1 MPSGEFMSKT
11 LICILL
17 GVAIIVVVPIATVY
31 GEDIDTKTHKIVI
44 KTGDDVI
51 SVKEDLTIG
60 DKSNQTYDAIKF
72 WIPEGADSINI
83 LFNNNEA
90 QSIDPVGN
98 EYTCNISNLDIKMNE
113 SLTVT
118 ISYTLSKDVEEFE
131 KTLPRNTTSIT
142 VEFDK
147 NKIYTGENLTTG
159 ASFTLQL
166 YKPTETPLSWYIIVF
181 IVLLVI
187 LLIVSTL
194 YSFKKQRSLKIKDIT
209 GESEELLNT
218 KKMLLM
224 SLLKDIEKQHRSKKI
239 SDDTYHKL
247 RGQYKQQ
254 AVETMKKLEDVKSK
268 IK

>member
-1 MPSGEFMSKT
+1 MSKM

-17 GVAIIVVVPIATVY
+17 SILIIAVVPIATVY
-31 GEDIDTKTHKIVI
+31 GEDIDTKTHEIVI
-44 KTGDDVI
+44 KTEDDAI
-51 SVKEDLTIG
+51 SVEESLTIQG
-60 DKSNQTYDAIKF
+60 ESNETYETIKF
-72 WIPEGADSINI
+72 WVQSEAEDINI
-83 LFNNNEA
+83 LVNNNPLSYT
-90 QSIDPVGN
+90 SIDN
-98 EYTCNISNLDIKMNE
+98 EYTCNISSFNITTDTLIQA
-113 SLTVT
+113 T
-118 ISYTLSKDVEEFE
+118 ISYTISKDIEEFKKE
-131 KTLPRNTTSIT
+131 IVRNTTSIS
-142 VEFDK
+142 VEFDE
-147 NKIYTGENLTTG
+147 NEIFSGENLLSG
-159 ASFTLQL
+159 ASFTLRL

-194 YSFKKQRSLKIKDIT
+194 YLFKKQRSLKIKDIA
-209 GESEELLNT
+209 GESEDLLNT

-254 AVETMKKLEDVKSK
+254 AVETMKKLEDMKSK

>member
-1 MPSGEFMSKT
+1 M
-11 LICILL
+11 
-17 GVAIIVVVPIATVY
+17 IVVVPIATVY
-31 GEDIDTKTHKIVI
+31 GESIDTKTHKIVI
-44 KTGDDVI
+44 KTEEGAI
-51 SVKEDLTIG
+51 SVEESLTIQG
-60 DKSNQTYDAIKF
+60 ETNETYETIKF
-72 WIPEGADSINI
+72 WVQSGAENINI
-83 LFNNNEA
+83 LVNNNPVSYT
-90 QSIDPVGN
+90 SIDN
-98 EYTCNISNLDIKMNE
+98 EYTCNISSFNI
-113 SLTVT
+113 T
-118 ISYTLSKDVEEFE
+118 IDTLIQATTSYTLDKDIE
-131 KTLPRNTTSIT
+131 KFKKTTVRNTTSIS
-142 VEFDK
+142 VEFDE
-147 NKIYTGENLTTG
+147 NEIYTGKDLQSN
-159 ASFTLQL
+159 ASFTLKL

-181 IVLLVI
+181 VMLLVI

-194 YSFKKQRSLKIKDIT
+194 YSFKKQKSLKIKDIA

>member
-1 MPSGEFMSKT
+1 MNKT

-17 GVAIIVVVPIATVY
+17 SVAIIVVVPIATVY

-44 KTGDDVI
+44 KTEDDAI
-51 SVKEDLTIG
+51 SVEESLTIQG
-60 DKSNQTYDAIKF
+60 ESNETYETIKF
-72 WIPEGADSINI
+72 WVQSEAKNINI
-83 LFNNNEA
+83 LVNNNPISYT
-90 QSIDPVGN
+90 SIDD
-98 EYTCNISNLDIKMNE
+98 EYTCNISSFNITTDTLIQA
-113 SLTVT
+113 T
-118 ISYTLSKDVEEFE
+118 ISYTMGKDIEEFK
-131 KTLPRNTTSIT
+131 KTIVRDTASISI
-142 VEFDK
+142 EFDE
-147 NKIYTGENLTTG
+147 NEIYTGKDLQSN
-159 ASFTLQL
+159 ASFTLKL
-166 YKPTETPLSWYIIVF
+166 YKPTETPLSWYIVVF

-194 YSFKKQRSLKIKDIT
+194 HSFKKQRSLKIKDIV

-254 AVETMKKLEDVKSK
+254 AVETMKKLEDMESK